1 MTDHKLEICSFN
13 LSSAMIAQMAG
24 AHRVELC
31 ASPEEGGTTPGPGV
45 IAHARKQLQ
54 IELYPIIRPRGG
66 DFLFS
71 DEEFRV
77 MLKDVAYCKQTGC
90 DGVVIGMLHADGTVD
105 RDRCAK
111 LVERAYPMGVT
122 FHRAFDWAV
131 NPFEAMEDI
140 IAIGCERI
148 LTSGQRPTAMEGA
161 TLINEL
167 IGQADNRIIIMPG
180 SGVRSSNIPAL
191 LIKTGACEF
200 HTSAR
205 SRAASAMQ
213 YVNAS
218 MGEDQSVVRADRQ
231 EIETILKQLEAAS
244 SHKPQA

>member
-1 MTDHKLEICSFN
+1 MNFKLEICSFN
-13 LSSAMIAQMAG
+13 LTSAMVAQLAG

-31 ASPEEGGTTPGPGV
+31 ASPDEGGTTPSPGL
-45 IAHARKQLQ
+45 IANAREQLH

-71 DEEFRV
+71 DEEFRI
-77 MLKDVAYCKQTGC
+77 MLKDVAYCKQIGC
-90 DGVVIGMLHADGTVD
+90 DGVVIGMLCTDGTVD
-105 RDRCAK
+105 RARCGK
-111 LVERAYPMGVT
+111 LVQLAYPMGVT

-161 TLINEL
+161 ALINEL
-167 IGQADNRIIIMPG
+167 IRQADHRIIIMPG
-180 SGVRSSNIPAL
+180 SGVRSSNMPAL
-191 LIKTGACEF
+191 MKDTGACEF

-205 SRAASAMQ
+205 SRIASAMQ
-213 YVNAS
+213 YVNTS

-231 EIETILKQLEAAS
+231 EIEKILRQLTTAGGRL
-244 SHKPQA
+244 P